1 MGLGN
6 DQGLCKV
13 KKATT
18 TKRVNHGSRC
28 YMGVVCHVYFCVY
41 QELSTKYMIS
51 KKQPANIVKPVLQI
65 DGINI
70 ESVDHFLGINLD
82 SRIR

>member
-1 MGLGN
+1 M
-6 DQGLCKV
+6 
-13 KKATT
+13 
-18 TKRVNHGSRC
+18 
-28 YMGVVCHVYFCVY
+28 YFCVC